1 MRRKQIEAWKA
12 EDRRDEDECE
22 TIVLSSEM
30 NRYRPRIP
38 STMERRKKAIEAKRS
53 DFVSFVQPRLTNAKI
68 SISRLLVNGKEAG
81 VGFVAVDAIDRH
93 NKIVRSFFFGPK
105 GY

>member
-22 TIVLSSEM
+22 TVVLYSEV

-38 STMERRKKAIEAKRS
+38 STLHRRWDAIEAKRS
-53 DFVSFVQPRLTNAKI
+53 DFALFVQPRLTNAKI
-68 SISRLLVNGKEAG
+68 SISHLLVNGKEAG

-93 NKIVRSFFFGPK
+93 KKIVRSFFFGPK

>member
-1 MRRKQIEAWKA
+1 MRHNQIEAWKA
-12 EDRRDEDECE
+12 KTRRDETECE
-22 TIVLSSEM
+22 TIVLTSDS

-38 STMERRKKAIEAKRS
+38 STMERRKKAIEEERS

-68 SISRLLVNGKEAG
+68 SISRLSAKGKEVG
-81 VGFVAVDAIDRH
+81 VGFVAVDAIDRYK
-93 NKIVRSFFFGPK
+93 KIVRSYFFGPK